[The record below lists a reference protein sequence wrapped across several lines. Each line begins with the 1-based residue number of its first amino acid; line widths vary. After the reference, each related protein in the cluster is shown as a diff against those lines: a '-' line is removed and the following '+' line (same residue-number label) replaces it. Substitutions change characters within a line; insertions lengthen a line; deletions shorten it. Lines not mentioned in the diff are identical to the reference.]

1 MSKIRKVV
9 RRKTNPNLV
18 KLIDTLLK
26 ASAENN
32 AKIWKDVA
40 ERLAKPTKHMAEVNV
55 GKIERHL
62 KDNEVALIPG
72 KVLGAGE
79 ISRAV
84 KVAAFKFSES
94 AKRKIEKAG
103 GTCMSIEELIKENPK
118 GSNVRILV

>member
-55 GKIERHL
+55 GKIERYL

-79 ISRAV
+79 ISRAI

>member
-26 ASAENN
+26 ASAENK

-55 GKIERHL
+55 GKIERYL
-62 KDNEVALIPG
+62 KDGETALIPG

-94 AKRKIEKAG
+94 AKKKIEAAG
-103 GTCMSIEELIKENPK
+103 GKCMSIEELIQENPK

>member
-18 KLIDTLLK
+18 RLIDTLLK
-26 ASAENN
+26 ASAENK

-62 KDNEVALIPG
+62 KDNEIALIPG

-94 AKRKIEKAG
+94 AKRKIEEAG
-103 GTCMSIEELIKENPK
+103 GRCMSIEELIKENPK